1 MKKDVKKISQE
12 KEEEEEQNRY
22 LEALQQQLDAEK
34 EESPSSSTP
43 VPSNQEDPLE
53 AYRDTFLELSGEL
66 EAVTPTNPSE
76 PTTFRRISDKDEA
89 TLIAGVAVELTKAP
103 SPGKGDVEVELL
115 HPPLLENRRL
125 SIKNEPAT
133 PPSSPVDALL
143 NPSSKA
149 VDPDKAVEGT

>member
-12 KEEEEEQNRY
+12 EKEEEEQNRY

-76 PTTFRRISDKDEA
+76 PTTFKRISDKDEA

-103 SPGKGDVEVELL
+103 SPGKGGRRGGITSSSHSLKIDVC
-115 HPPLLENRRL
+115 PLKMSQQHLQ
-125 SIKNEPAT
+125 
-133 PPSSPVDALL
+133 
-143 NPSSKA
+143 A
-149 VDPDKAVEGT
+149 VQ